1 MVVVDLPPPAIAAS
15 SWTLF
20 AAAFGHEGDIPM
32 TSHPAPL
39 PYPFGQPGRLNL
51 DPTYAWLRTQS
62 GPARVQPPFGGPAW
76 LATRYE
82 DVKTVLADP
91 RFSRAKAVADD
102 VPRLVAFLP
111 PPDTIMA
118 MDPPDHTRL
127 RGAVAQAFTMRRI
140 ERLRLRVVEIV
151 DGVLDA
157 VSTHGA
163 PADLVRLF
171 ALPVSMTVICEVLGV
186 PYSDRD
192 QFGAW
197 IEAIMSSEDTPEEI
211 GRANEELMGYLAALV
226 AQRRERPADDL
237 LGVLVQASA
246 AGGGLTD
253 HEIIGLGSA
262 VLIAGY
268 IVTFH
273 HIGSLAYALLASPAH
288 HQQLLEHPELIP
300 QAVEEMLRFVP
311 PAIGE
316 DMPRVAT
323 EDVELGGVVVRA
335 GEAVLPSTM
344 SANRDATVFADP
356 EQMDFTR
363 RDNPHL
369 GFGHG
374 PHHCL
379 GTHLARVE
387 LQVVIA
393 SLLRRFPGLRLAG
406 PAQDVPWRED
416 TVWSGPRELMV
427 EW

>member
-1 MVVVDLPPPAIAAS
+1 MS
-15 SWTLF
+15 SQ
-20 AAAFGHEGDIPM
+20 
-32 TSHPAPL
+32 SAPL
-39 PYPFGQPGRLNL
+39 PYPFDQPGRLNL
-51 DPTYAWLRTQS
+51 DPTYARLRAQS
-62 GPARVQPPFGGPAW
+62 GLARVQPPFGGPAW

-102 VPRLVAFLP
+102 TPRLVAFLP
-111 PPDTIMA
+111 PADTIMA

-127 RGAVAQAFTMRRI
+127 RGAVAQAFTVRRI
-140 ERLRLRVVEIV
+140 EQLRHRVVEIV

-157 VSTHGA
+157 VSSHGA
-163 PADLVRLF
+163 PADLVRSF

-186 PYSDRD
+186 PYGDRD
-192 QFGAW
+192 RFGAW
-197 IEAIMSSEDTPEEI
+197 IEAIMSSEDTPEEV
-211 GRANEELMGYLAALV
+211 GRANEELMDYLATLV
-226 AQRRERPADDL
+226 AQRREQPSDDL
-237 LGVLVQASA
+237 LGVLVQAGA
-246 AGGGLTD
+246 EGGGLTD

-273 HIGSLAYALLASPAH
+273 HIGNFAYALLASPAH
-288 HQQLLEHPELIP
+288 YRQLLGSPELVP

-311 PAIGE
+311 PAVGE
-316 DMPRVAT
+316 DIPRVAA
-323 EDVELGGVVVRA
+323 EDVELGGVLVRA

-356 EQMDFTR
+356 ERMDFTR
-363 RDNPHL
+363 RENPHL

-374 PHHCL
+374 PHRCL

-387 LQVVIA
+387 LQVAIA

-406 PAQDVPWRED
+406 SAEDVPWREG

-427 EW
+427 AW